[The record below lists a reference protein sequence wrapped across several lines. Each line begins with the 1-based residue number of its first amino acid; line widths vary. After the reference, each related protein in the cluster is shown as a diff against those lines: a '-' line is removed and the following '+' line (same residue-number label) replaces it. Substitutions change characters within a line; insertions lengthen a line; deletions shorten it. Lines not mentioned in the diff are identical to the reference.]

1 MDGCSQR
8 FGRLPANHD
17 RMDLA
22 TFLEQ
27 YRPGRYPL
35 HEALVSGDL
44 QRLQRQIIKAADL
57 DERLPDG
64 TTALHLA
71 ADLGMLE
78 ALECLLQHG
87 ADPELF
93 DKDGRAP
100 VHCAVYPYHGD
111 GQLSWQCCQLLQA
124 SGAQLSRPC
133 RNSVGATPLHL
144 ACRRHYH
151 KTVEFLL
158 DQEPT
163 LRPWTRRATLPSFGS
178 TLTTWPS
185 TRSYWIE
192 EPVLMPSTTLVR
204 PSIKVYWRNRTTA
217 CAPAVATASWQL
229 NSLTNTVD
237 SG

>member
-158 DQEPT
+158 DQG
-163 LRPWTRRATLPSFGS
+163 AD
-178 TLTTWPS
+178 
-185 TRSYWIE
+185 IE
-192 EPVLMPSTTLVR
+192 ALDKEGNSPVFWVHSDDLALYKILLDRGARLDAVNHAGQTIDQSVLEEQNNSMC
-204 PSIKVYWRNRTTA
+204 A
-217 CAPAVATASWQL
+217 CCRDGELAIEFFDQYR
-229 NSLTNTVD
+229 
-237 SG
+237 